1 MAKNE
6 MLLVSK
12 DNVAELMARLR
23 GIFSSF
29 EDPDSLLSDGLSAV
43 EMVSLRGKF
52 LAMLESLL
60 VLGLIEADEYSYM
73 SSQFYQLY
81 QQVLSLYCK
90 RSIS

>member
-6 MLLVSK
+6 MLLVPK
-12 DNVAELMARLR
+12 DSVEELMARLR

-29 EDPDSLLSDGLSAV
+29 EDLDSLLSDDLSAV
-43 EMVSLRGKF
+43 EMVSLRYKF
-52 LAMLESLL
+52 LGMLESLL

-81 QQVLSLYCK
+81 QQALSLYCK

>member
-12 DNVAELMARLR
+12 DSVEELMARLR

-29 EDPDSLLSDGLSAV
+29 EDPDSLLSNDLSAA
-43 EMVSLRGKF
+43 EMVSLYGKF
-52 LAMLESLL
+52 LGLLESLV
-60 VLGLIEADEYSYM
+60 VLDLIEADEYRYITSHF
-73 SSQFYQLY
+73 SQLY
-81 QQVLSLYCK
+81 QQALSSYCK